1 MSNFLIE
8 IFTEELPP
16 TALKK
21 LSTSLTELSL
31 NFLTADKLIEENP
44 VYKVFATPKRL
55 GFLIH
60 GVSLSAPN
68 RKEKVRLVPKEIGL
82 GKKGEILP
90 PLENKIRSLLKN
102 ENKKSS
108 DRESQ
113 YFKDIYTEDING
125 KDFIFIDVLREGIT
139 LEESVQKNFPSCLKK
154 LPVPKLMKYQKVID
168 QKVAED
174 VEFIRPV
181 RSVVSMVDDKLI
193 NLKVLGLHSS
203 NSTNGHRV
211 LGKNEIKI
219 KSALEYES
227 QLFELGKVIVN
238 FKERRE
244 RINQSVIDI
253 CDQERCKSI
262 IDDNLLDEI
271 TGLCEWPTALL
282 CQFDNEFLS
291 LPKECLILTMQRH
304 QKYIPLAKE
313 DGSLSNKFIVIIN
326 NAPDDTT
333 KIKTGNEK
341 VLRARLN
348 DAHFFFLKDQ
358 EKPLIERKHD
368 LSAVMYHNL
377 LGTLN
382 DRTERIKSLLI
393 DWGKKINLNT
403 SDCITL
409 ADLSK
414 NDLVT
419 LMVNE
424 FPELQG
430 TMGKYYC
437 LSEGIES
444 HIAEAIGDQ
453 YKPRYSGDSLPKNRL
468 AKSLALADKFE
479 LIAGLISIDLMPT
492 GDKDPYAMRRSTLGI
507 LSILMSEKLE
517 ITLDYLIESS
527 LRIFISNSTER
538 EGAIKKMQRFISDR
552 MFFFFKEQGFRAD
565 CIMACM
571 KFAFE
576 DSYNFPF
583 LLKELEKVAIKRDS
597 KELFLINKR
606 IKNILEKAGISGK
619 DPKSIDQNLLIEKA
633 EKDLFLFSNQL
644 YEQIKFQITRN
655 QFDKYLKSCID
666 FKKPIEDFFEHVL
679 VNVDETDIKNNRIFL
694 LSYIHSIMNQLVD
707 LSLVST
713 GHNEQ

>member
-21 LSTSLTELSL
+21 LSTSLAELSL
-31 NFLTADKLIEENP
+31 NFLRKDKLIEENP
-44 VYKVFATPKRL
+44 NYKVFATPRRL

-82 GKKGEILP
+82 GKKGEMLP
-90 PLENKIRSLLKN
+90 PLENKIKSLLIN
-102 ENKKSS
+102 ENKKNSG
-108 DRESQ
+108 RESQ
-113 YFKDIYTEDING
+113 YLKDIYTEDING
-125 KDFIFIDVLREGIT
+125 KDFIFIDILRDGIT

-168 QKVAED
+168 QKVEED
-174 VEFIRPV
+174 IEFIRPV

-193 NLKVLGLHSS
+193 DLEVLGLHSS
-203 NSTNGHRV
+203 NSTYGHRF
-211 LGKNEIKI
+211 LGKDKIKI
-219 KSALEYES
+219 KSAIEYES
-227 QLFELGKVIVN
+227 QLCELGRVIVN
-238 FKERRE
+238 FEERRE
-244 RINQSVIDI
+244 KINLSVINI
-253 CDQERCKSI
+253 CDQESCESI

-271 TGLCEWPTALL
+271 TALCEWPTALL
-282 CQFDNEFLS
+282 CNFDSEFLS

-304 QKYIPLAKE
+304 QKYIPLTEE
-313 DGSLSNKFIVIIN
+313 DGNLSNKFIVITN
-326 NAPDDTT
+326 NAPEDTT

-377 LGTLN
+377 LGTLS

-403 SDCITL
+403 SDCITV

-437 LSEGIES
+437 LHEGIDS
-444 HIAEAIGDQ
+444 YIAEAIEDQ

-468 AKSLALADKFE
+468 AKSLALSDKFE

-492 GDKDPYAMRRSTLGI
+492 GDKDPYAMKRSALGV

-527 LRIFISNSTER
+527 LRIFIPNSTER
-538 EGAIKKMQRFISDR
+538 EVAIKKMQRFISDR

-571 KFAFE
+571 KFAFV
-576 DSYNFPF
+576 DTYSFPF
-583 LLKELEKVAIKRDS
+583 LLKELEKVAINIDS
-597 KELFLINKR
+597 EELFLMNKR
-606 IKNILEKAGISGK
+606 IKNILEKARIFGK
-619 DPKSIDQNLLIEKA
+619 QFESIDQNLLVEKA
-633 EKDLFLFSNQL
+633 EKELFAVSIHLDK
-644 YEQIKFQITRN
+644 QIKFQIDDN
-655 QFDKYLKSCID
+655 QFDKYLKSCLD
-666 FKKPIEDFFEHVL
+666 FKKPIEDFFENVL
-679 VNVDETDIKNNRIFL
+679 VNVDETGLRNNRIIL
-694 LSYIHSIMNQLVD
+694 LSYVHSIMNQLVD
-707 LSLVST
+707 LSLVSK
-713 GHNEQ
+713 GRNEQ

>member
-21 LSTSLTELSL
+21 LSTSLAELSL
-31 NFLTADKLIEENP
+31 NFLRKDKLIEENP
-44 VYKVFATPKRL
+44 NYKVFATPRRL

-82 GKKGEILP
+82 GKKGEMLP
-90 PLENKIRSLLKN
+90 PLENKIKSLLIN
-102 ENKKSS
+102 ENKKNSG
-108 DRESQ
+108 RESQ
-113 YFKDIYTEDING
+113 YLKDIYTEDING
-125 KDFIFIDVLREGIT
+125 KDFIFIDILRDGIT

-168 QKVAED
+168 QKVEED
-174 VEFIRPV
+174 IEFIRPV

-193 NLKVLGLHSS
+193 DLEVLGLHSS
-203 NSTNGHRV
+203 NSTYGHRF
-211 LGKNEIKI
+211 LGKDKIKI
-219 KSALEYES
+219 KSAIEYES
-227 QLFELGKVIVN
+227 QLCELGRVIVN
-238 FKERRE
+238 FEERRE
-244 RINQSVIDI
+244 KINLSVINI
-253 CDQERCKSI
+253 CDQESCESI

-271 TGLCEWPTALL
+271 TALCEWPTALL
-282 CQFDNEFLS
+282 CNFDSEFLS

-304 QKYIPLAKE
+304 QKYIPLTEE
-313 DGSLSNKFIVIIN
+313 DGNLSNKFIVITN
-326 NAPDDTT
+326 NAPENTT

-377 LGTLN
+377 LGTLS

-403 SDCITL
+403 SDCITV

-437 LSEGIES
+437 LSEGLES
-444 HIAEAIGDQ
+444 HIAEAIEDQ

-468 AKSLALADKFE
+468 AKSLALSDKFE

-492 GDKDPYAMRRSTLGI
+492 GDKDPYAMKRSALGV

-527 LRIFISNSTER
+527 LRIFIPNSTER
-538 EGAIKKMQRFISDR
+538 EVAIKKMQRFISDR

-571 KFAFE
+571 KFAFV
-576 DSYNFPF
+576 DTYSFPF
-583 LLKELEKVAIKRDS
+583 LLKELEKVAINIDS
-597 KELFLINKR
+597 EELFLMNKR
-606 IKNILEKAGISGK
+606 IKNILEKARIFGK
-619 DPKSIDQNLLIEKA
+619 QFESIDQNLLVEKA
-633 EKDLFLFSNQL
+633 EKELFAVSIHLDK
-644 YEQIKFQITRN
+644 QIKFQIDDN
-655 QFDKYLKSCID
+655 QFDKYLKSCLD
-666 FKKPIEDFFEHVL
+666 FKKPIEDFFENVL
-679 VNVDETDIKNNRIFL
+679 VNVDETGLRNNRIIL
-694 LSYIHSIMNQLVD
+694 LSYVHSIMNQLVD
-707 LSLVST
+707 LSLVSK
-713 GHNEQ
+713 GRNEQ

>member
-21 LSTSLTELSL
+21 LSVSLAELSL
-31 NFLTADKLIEENP
+31 NFLGKDKLIGEKPN
-44 VYKVFATPKRL
+44 YKVFATPRRL

-82 GKKGEILP
+82 GKNGEILP
-90 PLENKIRSLLKN
+90 PLENKIKSLLIN
-102 ENKKSS
+102 ENKKGSYK
-108 DRESQ
+108 ESQ
-113 YFKDIYTEDING
+113 YLQNIYIEDING
-125 KDFIFIDVLREGIT
+125 KDFIFIDILREGIT
-139 LEESVQKNFPSCLKK
+139 LEESVQKNFPICLKK
-154 LPVPKLMKYQKVID
+154 LPVPKLMKYQKVIG
-168 QKVAED
+168 QKIERD
-174 VEFIRPV
+174 IEFIRPV
-181 RSVVSMVDDKLI
+181 RSIVAMVDDKLI
-193 NLKVLGLHSS
+193 NIEVLGLHSS
-203 NSTNGHRV
+203 NSTNGHRF

-227 QLFELGKVIVN
+227 QLFELGKIIVN
-238 FKERRE
+238 FEERRE
-244 RINQSVIDI
+244 KINRSVINI
-253 CDQERCKSI
+253 CSQENCESI
-262 IDDNLLDEI
+262 VDDDLLDEI
-271 TGLCEWPTALL
+271 TALCEWPTALL
-282 CQFDNEFLS
+282 CHFDSEFLS

-304 QKYIPLAKE
+304 QKYIPLTEE
-313 DGSLSNKFIVIIN
+313 DGNLSNKFIVITN
-326 NAPDDTT
+326 NAPEDTT

-341 VLRARLN
+341 VLRARLS

-368 LSAVMYHNL
+368 LSAVMHHNL
-377 LGTLN
+377 LGTLS

-393 DWGKKINLNT
+393 DWGKKINLDT

-437 LSEGIES
+437 LSEGHKS
-444 HIAEAIGDQ
+444 HIAEAIEDQ
-453 YKPRYSGDSLPKNRL
+453 YKPRYSGDSLPKDRL

-479 LIAGLISIDLMPT
+479 LIAGLISIDLMPS
-492 GDKDPYAMRRSTLGI
+492 GDKDPYAMRRSALGI

-527 LRIFISNSTER
+527 LRVFISNSTKR
-538 EGAIKKMQRFISDR
+538 EVFVKKMQGFISDR
-552 MFFFFKEQGFRAD
+552 IFFLFKEQGYRAD

-571 KFAFE
+571 NFAFV
-576 DSYNFPF
+576 DSYSFPF
-583 LLKELEKVAIKRDS
+583 LLKELEKVAMNIDS
-597 KELFLINKR
+597 KELFSINKR
-606 IKNILEKAGISGK
+606 IKNILEKAGICGNNSE
-619 DPKSIDQNLLIEKA
+619 PINQNLLVEKA
-633 EKDLFLFSNQL
+633 EKDLFLISNQL
-644 YEQIKFQITRN
+644 YKQIKSQISHN
-655 QFDKYLKSCID
+655 QFDKYLKSCIEV
-666 FKKPIEDFFEHVL
+666 KKPIEDFFENVL
-679 VNVDETDIKNNRIFL
+679 VNVDETNLRNNRIFL
-694 LSYIHSIMNQLVD
+694 LSYVHSIMNQLVD
-707 LSLVST
+707 LSIVSK
-713 GHNEQ
+713 GRNEQ

>member
-21 LSTSLTELSL
+21 LSTSLAELSL
-31 NFLTADKLIEENP
+31 NFLRKDKLIEENP
-44 VYKVFATPKRL
+44 NYKVFATPRRL

-82 GKKGEILP
+82 GKKGEMLP
-90 PLENKIRSLLKN
+90 PLENKIKSLLIN
-102 ENKKSS
+102 ENKKNSG
-108 DRESQ
+108 RESQ
-113 YFKDIYTEDING
+113 YLKDIYTEDING
-125 KDFIFIDVLREGIT
+125 KDFIFIDILRDGIT

-168 QKVAED
+168 QKVEED
-174 VEFIRPV
+174 IEFIRPV

-193 NLKVLGLHSS
+193 DLEVLGLHSS
-203 NSTNGHRV
+203 NSTYGHRF
-211 LGKNEIKI
+211 LGKNKIKI
-219 KSALEYES
+219 KSAIEYES
-227 QLFELGKVIVN
+227 QLCELGRVIVN
-238 FKERRE
+238 FEERRE
-244 RINQSVIDI
+244 RINRSVINI
-253 CDQERCKSI
+253 CDQESCESI

-271 TGLCEWPTALL
+271 TALCEWPTALL
-282 CQFDNEFLS
+282 CNFDSEFLS

-304 QKYIPLAKE
+304 QKYIPLTEE
-313 DGSLSNKFIVIIN
+313 DGNLSNKFIVITN
-326 NAPDDTT
+326 NAPEDTT

-377 LGTLN
+377 LGTLS

-403 SDCITL
+403 SDCITV

-437 LSEGIES
+437 LSEGLES
-444 HIAEAIGDQ
+444 HIAEAIEDQ

-468 AKSLALADKFE
+468 AKSLALSDKFE

-492 GDKDPYAMRRSTLGI
+492 GDKDPYAMKRSALGI

-527 LRIFISNSTER
+527 LRIFIPNSTER
-538 EGAIKKMQRFISDR
+538 EVTIKKMQRFISDR

-571 KFAFE
+571 KFAFV
-576 DSYNFPF
+576 DTYSFPF
-583 LLKELEKVAIKRDS
+583 LLKELEKVAINIDS
-597 KELFLINKR
+597 EELFLMNKR
-606 IKNILEKAGISGK
+606 IKNILEKARIFGK
-619 DPKSIDQNLLIEKA
+619 QFESIDQNLLVEKA
-633 EKDLFLFSNQL
+633 EKELFAVSIHLDK
-644 YEQIKFQITRN
+644 QIKFQIDDN
-655 QFDKYLKSCID
+655 QFDKYLKSCLD
-666 FKKPIEDFFEHVL
+666 FKKPIEDFFENVL
-679 VNVDETDIKNNRIFL
+679 VNVDETGLRNNRIIL
-694 LSYIHSIMNQLVD
+694 LSYVHSIMNQLVD
-707 LSLVST
+707 LSLVSK
-713 GHNEQ
+713 GRNEQ